1 MEEYQIWSLFQ
12 SARIANALGTIA
24 TILLIWLALRT
35 AVQTRTPVS
44 GEESNT
50 VAKVISSAFCLLSV
64 FFVYNAWSFFSA
76 SGPLTARALTQLQ
89 AQGTEI
95 SDIAT
100 GFIDYIGTTEPTGV
114 SVPGMVFLLVITV
127 MMMAQIWM
135 PKEGK

>member
-1 MEEYQIWSLFQ
+1 MEEFQVWSIYQSG
-12 SARIANALGTIA
+12 RIANSLGTIA

-35 AVQTRTPVS
+35 AVQTRTPTS

-64 FFVYNAWSFFSA
+64 FFVYNAWTFFSA
-76 SGPLTARALTQLQ
+76 NNPLTARALTNLQ
-89 AQGTEI
+89 AQGVEL

-100 GFIDYIGTTEPTGV
+100 GFIDYVGTTEPTGI
-114 SVPGMVFLLVITV
+114 SIPGMLFLLVITV
-127 MMMAQIWM
+127 MMLAQIWM

>member
-12 SARIANALGTIA
+12 SARIANALGMIA

-64 FFVYNAWSFFSA
+64 FFVYNAWTFFSA
-76 SGPLTARALTQLQ
+76 SNPLTARALTQLQ

-100 GFIDYIGTTEPTGV
+100 GFIDYVGTTEPSGV
-114 SVPGMVFLLVITV
+114 GLPGMVFLLVITV

>member
-1 MEEYQIWSLFQ
+1 MEEFQVWSIYQSG
-12 SARIANALGTIA
+12 RIANSLGTIA

-35 AVQTRTPVS
+35 AVQTRTPAS

-64 FFVYNAWSFFSA
+64 FFVYNAWTFFSA
-76 SGPLTARALTQLQ
+76 NNPLTARALTNLQ
-89 AQGTEI
+89 AQGAEL

-100 GFIDYIGTTEPTGV
+100 GFIDYVGTTDPTGI
-114 SVPGMVFLLVITV
+114 SIPGMLFLLVITV
-127 MMMAQIWM
+127 MMLAQIWM

>member
-1 MEEYQIWSLFQ
+1 MEEFQVWSIYQSG
-12 SARIANALGTIA
+12 RIANSLGTIA

-35 AVQTRTPVS
+35 AVQTRTPAS

-64 FFVYNAWSFFSA
+64 FFVYNAWTFFSA
-76 SGPLTARALTQLQ
+76 NNPLTARALTNLQ
-89 AQGTEI
+89 AQGAEL

-100 GFIDYIGTTEPTGV
+100 GFIDYVGTTEPTGI
-114 SVPGMVFLLVITV
+114 SIPGMLFLLVITV
-127 MMMAQIWM
+127 MMLAQIWM

>member
-44 GEESNT
+44 GEEPNNI
-50 VAKVISSAFCLLSV
+50 AKILSSAFCLLSV
-64 FFVYNAWSFFSA
+64 FFVYNAWTFFSA
-76 SGPLTARALTQLQ
+76 NNPLTARALTNLK

-100 GFIDYIGTTEPTGV
+100 GFIEYVGTTEPSGV
-114 SVPGMVFLLVITV
+114 GIPGMVFLLVITL
-127 MMMAQIWM
+127 MMLGQIWL

>member
-12 SARIANALGTIA
+12 SARIANALGMIA

-50 VAKVISSAFCLLSV
+50 VAKAISSAFCLLSV
-64 FFVYNAWSFFSA
+64 FFVYNAWTFFSA
-76 SGPLTARALTQLQ
+76 NNPLTARALTQLQ
-89 AQGTEI
+89 AQGIEI

-100 GFIDYIGTTEPTGV
+100 GFIDYVGTTEPSGV
-114 SVPGMVFLLVITV
+114 GVPGMVFLLVITV